1 MLESYDERERDDG
14 SGNRRIGEPLQFGE
28 NMYSM
33 AYVSMV
39 KEMYKTHCDKLE
51 NDDAKHMKEV
61 FVKVLGADP
70 EA

>member
-1 MLESYDERERDDG
+1 
-14 SGNRRIGEPLQFGE
+14 
-28 NMYSM
+28 MYSM

-39 KEMYKTHCDKLE
+39 KEMYKTHCDEIE

-61 FVKVLGADP
+61 FVKILGTDP